1 MVESSLHIEMAN
13 INVEVKKHANE
24 NALSLVR
31 RFQKR
36 VQESGVLPRVRSIR
50 YNERSRSPLK
60 IKRAKLRKLKSK
72 AKYDLAKRLGKI
84 IETKRRR

>member
-1 MVESSLHIEMAN
+1 MSNV
-13 INVEVKKHANE
+13 NVEVKKHQNE

-36 VQESGVLPRVRSIR
+36 VQESGVLPRVRGIR
-50 YNERSRSPLK
+50 YNERGLSPLK
-60 IKRAKLRKLKSK
+60 VKRAKLRKLESK

-84 IETKRRR
+84 IEKKKRR

>member
-1 MVESSLHIEMAN
+1 MVELSLHMSK
-13 INVEVKKHANE
+13 INVEVKKNANE
-24 NALSLVR
+24 NVLSLVR

-50 YNERSRSPLK
+50 YSERTLSPLK
-60 IKRAKLRKLKSK
+60 VKKAKLRKLESK

-84 IETKRRR
+84 VETKKRR